1 MSITK
6 DIILSL
12 KKVQENTEIFIPNN
26 DGTLSFSQIHCIA
39 VIGDIKDANVTKISK
54 ELVMTTGAIT
64 KMCKK
69 LFNKGFVERY
79 QNTENNKEV
88 YYRLTKTGQYVYK
101 THKKIHDKTN
111 ADKES
116 IITQYNADE
125 KSIIL
130 KFLNDINSMTNNTII
145 EVTKNDE
152 LSNY

>member
-1 MSITK
+1 MSISK

-12 KKVQENTEIFIPNN
+12 KKVQENIEVFIPNT
-26 DGTLSFSQIHCIA
+26 DGTLNFSQIHCIA

-69 LFNKGFVERY
+69 LLNKGFVERY

-88 YYRLTKTGQYVYK
+88 YYKLTGTGQYIYK
-101 THKKIHDKTN
+101 VHKKIHDKTHD
-111 ADKES
+111 DKEY
-116 IITQYNADE
+116 IIAQYNDDE

-130 KFLNDINSMTNNTII
+130 SFLNDINSMTNNTFIR
-145 EVTKNDE
+145 
-152 LSNY
+152 